1 MGAIAG
7 LSAELRRNGAA
18 GAAMLAGLTIGL
30 TGLLAVRR
38 LALLA
43 VLPGLT
49 LRLTVLSR
57 LSLRLA
63 VLTVLTGL
71 TLGLAVVPRLSL
83 RLTVRRTERLLR
95 RLLAVRSALRGLTEL
110 AAGLRLPSG
119 CAEGRLSGL
128 LAVGRTRR
136 LRLLGCVGLLGR
148 LRL

>member
-1 MGAIAG
+1 MAG
-7 LSAELRRNGAA
+7 LA
-18 GAAMLAGLTIGL
+18 IGL

-57 LSLRLA
+57 LALRLA

-110 AAGLRLPSG
+110 ARLRLAGLRLARLRLPSG

-148 LRL
+148 LRLRGLLRLAIR